1 MSVSILRRLA
11 LAGLLVM
18 SVGAAVGCQRNLFAD
33 DDESSKWT
41 LKRYYDNDSAVET
54 SESRKR
60 GGDTAFGIPMGG
72 GQQ

>member
-1 MSVSILRRLA
+1 MTVSSLRRMA
-11 LAGLLVM
+11 LAGLLVTG
-18 SVGAAVGCQRNLFAD
+18 VAAAAGCQRNLFAE
-33 DDESSKWT
+33 DDESTKWT

-60 GGDTAFGIPMGG
+60 GGDTAFGMPMGQ